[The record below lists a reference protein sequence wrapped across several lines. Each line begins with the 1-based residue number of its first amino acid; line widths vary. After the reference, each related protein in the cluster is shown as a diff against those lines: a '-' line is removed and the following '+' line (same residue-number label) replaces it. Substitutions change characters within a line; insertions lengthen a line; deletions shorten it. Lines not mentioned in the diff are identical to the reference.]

1 MMREKT
7 MLALMLVGASALVGC
22 SKDVPYVERPVED
35 LYTEGRQAVFAGENK
50 KASQLFDEVE
60 RQHPYSDWAPQ
71 AQLMSAYAHY
81 LDQRYEDALDAL
93 ESFLQLHP
101 AHKDAPYALY
111 LQGLCY
117 YERLSP
123 AERDQKITEEGLA
136 AFNELVRRFP
146 DSKYTRD
153 AKFKIDLLRDNLA
166 AKEMSVGRYY
176 LTKKNYVAASN
187 RFEYV
192 LQNYQTTAHVEE
204 ALHRL
209 VECYLAMGLHHE
221 ARVVGAY
228 LGHNFPG
235 STWYAD
241 TYLLLEGEDHRT
253 EAQKKEGLGWLDRL
267 DFFSGRT
274 SEAEKKRAADTILN
288 QDGKEIPTP
297 HPSSS

>member
-7 MLALMLVGASALVGC
+7 MWALMLLGASALVGC
-22 SKDVPYVERPVED
+22 SKDLPYVERPVED
-35 LYTEGRQAVFAGENK
+35 LYTEGRQAIFAGENK

-166 AKEMSVGRYY
+166 AKETSVGRYY

-209 VECYLAMGLHHE
+209 VECYLAMGLQHE

-253 EAQKKEGLGWLDRL
+253 EAQKKEGIGWLDRL

-274 SEAEKKRAADTILN
+274 TESEKKRAANTILN
-288 QDGKEIPTP
+288 QDGEEIPTP

>member
-1 MMREKT
+1 MMQKKSKWA
-7 MLALMLVGASALVGC
+7 MLLLGAAALSGC
-22 SKDVPYVERPVED
+22 SKDAPYVERPVED
-35 LYTEGRQAVFAGENK
+35 LYTEGRQAIFAGDNK

-209 VECYLAMGLHHE
+209 VECYLAMGLTHE

-253 EAQKKEGLGWLDRL
+253 DAQKKEGIGWLDKL
-267 DFFSGRT
+267 DFFSGRA
-274 SEAEKKRAADTILN
+274 SEAEKKRAADTVLN
-288 QDGKEIPTP
+288 QDGEEVPTP
-297 HPSSS
+297 HPSAS

>member
-7 MLALMLVGASALVGC
+7 TLALMLVGASVLVGC

-35 LYTEGRQAVFAGENK
+35 LYTEGRQAIFAGENK

-209 VECYLAMGLHHE
+209 VECYLVMGLHHE
-221 ARVVGAY
+221 ARVVAAY

-267 DFFSGRT
+267 DFFSGRS
-274 SEAEKKRAADTILN
+274 SEVEKKRAADTILN
-288 QDGKEIPTP
+288 QDGEEIPTP